1 MKGSAA
7 LAEMQEAMKDTEKGL
22 PKDGDKLWDHLLK
35 QDQKRLLEILAVCVA
50 STVDTVHCVNRSTVY
65 HADETAVAQLTA
77 ALKLD
82 MTDYWEATAASYFDR
97 VSSAQII
104 AAVTEA
110 CGKAEAAKLTG
121 MKKAA
126 MAKAAV
132 KGKGWLPAILKGGK
146 GA

>member
-82 MTDYWEATAASYFDR
+82 MTRLLGGDRRQLLRSRVLGANHRRRHRGMREGRGREADGDEEGR
-97 VSSAQII
+97 RWRKQ
-104 AAVTEA
+104 
-110 CGKAEAAKLTG
+110 
-121 MKKAA
+121 
-126 MAKAAV
+126 
-132 KGKGWLPAILKGGK
+132 P
-146 GA
+146 